1 MVELILPGKPSA
13 SAPKPDI
20 DFQQFFALPAVLTE
34 DMSDEDWEEEM
45 RRMFRASQAT
55 HKFIQGQLA
64 PEDYQDALAD
74 LGHNPYALE
83 QFWSDGGTFS
93 G

>member
-1 MVELILPGKPSA
+1 MVVLILPGKQCQSQ
-13 SAPKPDI
+13 PKPDI
-20 DFQQFFALPAVLTE
+20 DFQKFFALPAVLTE
-34 DMSDEDWEEEM
+34 GMSDEDWEAEM
-45 RRMFRASQAT
+45 RRMFYASQAT
-55 HKFIQGQLA
+55 HKFVQGQLA

-83 QFWSDGGTFS
+83 DFWSEGGTFS

>member
-1 MVELILPGKPSA
+1 MAALILPGSRFQSQPR
-13 SAPKPDI
+13 PDI
-20 DFQQFFALPAVLTE
+20 DFQQFFALPAAITE
-34 DMSDEDWEEEM
+34 DLSDEDWEEEM

-55 HKFIQGQLA
+55 HKFVQGQLA

-83 QFWSDGGTFS
+83 QFWSEGGTFS

>member
-1 MVELILPGKPSA
+1 MAELILPGKRSA
-13 SAPKPDI
+13 SAPIADL
-20 DFQQFFALPAVLTE
+20 DFQQFFALPAVITE
-34 DMSDEDWEEEM
+34 DMTDEDWEEEM
-45 RRMFRASQAT
+45 KRMFHASQAT
-55 HKFIQGQLA
+55 HKFVQGVLS

-83 QFWSDGGTFS
+83 QIWSEGGTFS